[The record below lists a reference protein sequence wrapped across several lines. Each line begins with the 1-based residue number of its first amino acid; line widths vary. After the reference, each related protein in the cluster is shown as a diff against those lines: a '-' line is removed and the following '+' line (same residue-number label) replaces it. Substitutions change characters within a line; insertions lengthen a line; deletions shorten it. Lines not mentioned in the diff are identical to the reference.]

1 MKILIIGLGSIGKR
15 HCTNL
20 INLGVENISIVTS
33 RKELPDQF
41 KHFKSFTSIEAAG
54 KNERYTHA
62 VVCTPTAHHLED
74 LRQLIKLGVSQIYL
88 EKPISNTLSE
98 VRIGLDYISKGNRIV
113 VGYDLHFD
121 PGLNQVK
128 SLLENQSIG
137 RVYSANA
144 FVGQFLPDW
153 RPYEDYRLG
162 MSASISK
169 GGGVMLDLI
178 HEFDY
183 LCWLFGT
190 PEKVCGM
197 YQMNPELEI
206 ETEDLADVLVGFKK
220 GINVSIHLDY
230 HQRNLVRNCLITGE
244 KGSILWDLADRKVS
258 FTNDS
263 KQVEIFDFNSYERN
277 DRYLKIMDAFLN
289 NPEDPRLCSYSKALE
304 SLELV
309 VAAKKSSQSNSII
322 QFPVSI

>member
-20 INLGVENISIVTS
+20 ISLGVKNISIVTS
-33 RKELPDQF
+33 KKELPDQF
-41 KHFKSFTSIEAAG
+41 RHLKFFTSIKEAG
-54 KNERYTHA
+54 EIEKYTHA
-62 VVCTPTAHHLED
+62 LICTPTAHHLTD
-74 LRQLIKLGVSQIYL
+74 LKQLINLQIPHIYL

-98 VRIGLDYISKGNRIV
+98 VGIGLDYISKGNRIV

-128 SLLENQSIG
+128 SLLENNSIG

-153 RPYEDYRLG
+153 RPFEDYRLG

-183 LCWLFGT
+183 LCWLFGK

-206 ETEDLADVLVGFKK
+206 ETEDLADVLVRFQK

-244 KGSILWDLADRKVS
+244 KGSILWDLANRKVS
-258 FTNDS
+258 LTLENKDV
-263 KQVEIFDFNSYERN
+263 KIFDFNSFERN
-277 DRYLKIMDAFLN
+277 DRYLQILDAFLN
-289 NPEDPRLCSYSKALE
+289 NPEDSRLCTYSLALQ

-309 VAAKKSSQSNSII
+309 VAAKESSQSNSII
-322 QFPVSI
+322 QLPVSI

>member
-33 RKELPDQF
+33 KKELPDQF
-41 KHFKSFTSIEAAG
+41 KQLKSFASIKAAG
-54 KNERYTHA
+54 EIEMYTHA
-62 VVCTPTAHHLED
+62 FVCTPTAHHLED
-74 LRQLIKLGVSQIYL
+74 LQQLINLDVPHIYL
-88 EKPISNTLSE
+88 EKPISNTLTE
-98 VRIGLDYISKGNRIV
+98 VSIGLDYISKGNRIV

-128 SLLENQSIG
+128 SLLENHSIG

-153 RPYEDYRLG
+153 RPNEDYRLG

-183 LCWLFGT
+183 LCWLFGK

-206 ETEDLADVLVGFKK
+206 ETEDLADVLVRFQK

-230 HQRNLVRNCLITGE
+230 HQRNLVRNCMITGE
-244 KGSILWDLADRKVS
+244 KGSILWDLVNRKVS
-258 FTNDS
+258 LTND
-263 KQVEIFDFNSYERN
+263 KKEVEIFDFNGFERN
-277 DRYLKIMDAFLN
+277 DRYLEILDAFLN
-289 NPEDPRLCSYSKALE
+289 NPKDPRLCTYPKALE

-322 QFPVSI
+322 QLPVSI